1 MQSRGAW
8 PAEGLPLADWRQ
20 LLMTMPDS
28 RAPRSVAPANGQSAG
43 QPLRAARG
51 VSGAVPGSGV
61 LPPGVRDLRLD
72 FFRGLA
78 LLCIFIDH
86 IPGNRIADYTIRVI
100 GLSDASELFIFIS
113 GYAAGLVYMSAVAR
127 EGLLFSGLRVWRRV
141 WQLYVAH
148 LFLFIIFTA
157 EVAWTSMKFD
167 NPMYV
172 EEMNI
177 ARFLNEPHIAILEAL
192 LLKFKP
198 VYMDILPL
206 YIVLLAFFPFAL
218 WLIRRSRL
226 LALGI
231 SVGLYAVV
239 RYYHLNLPGYPEDAV
254 WYFNPLAWQL
264 LFVIGAILGAST
276 RSFAN
281 SGTQFPIP
289 RNRWLLGAAI
299 AYALFGFA
307 MQFLW
312 EHDLIGRVFP
322 HGSEAFIFPTDKT
335 NLSGWR
341 LANLLALAYITTYF
355 LRADS
360 AMLRWRVF
368 HPLIMCGQHSLHIF
382 CLGVFLSFAG
392 LIVLVELD
400 DSLAYQLMVN
410 GAGIAIMIAAAA
422 LLAWYRAK
430 ERMPRKPNDMSA
442 RPADIGSTALGGGS
456 AE

>member
-1 MQSRGAW
+1 
-8 PAEGLPLADWRQ
+8 
-20 LLMTMPDS
+20 MTMPDS
-28 RAPRSVAPANGQSAG
+28 SAPLSAAAPSRPAPR
-43 QPLRAARG
+43 LRA
-51 VSGAVPGSGV
+51 
-61 LPPGVRDLRLD
+61 LPPPALSPGMRDLRLD

-113 GYAAGLVYMSAVAR
+113 GYAAGLVYMSAIAR

-148 LFLFIIFTA
+148 LFLFVIFTA
-157 EVAWTSMKFD
+157 EVAWTSIKFD

-177 ARFLNEPHIAILEAL
+177 ASFLNEPHIAILEAL

-206 YIVLLAFFPFAL
+206 YIVLLAFFPLAL
-218 WLIRRSRL
+218 WLISKSRL
-226 LALGI
+226 LTLGLSI
-231 SVGLYAVV
+231 ALYAAA
-239 RYYHLNLPGYPEDAV
+239 RYYHLNLPAYPEDAE
-254 WYFNPLAWQL
+254 WYFNPLCWQL

-276 RSFAN
+276 RPAAAMGGKS
-281 SGTQFPIP
+281 FPIP
-289 RNRWLLGAAI
+289 RSRWLLAI
-299 AYALFGFA
+299 AMAYALFCLA

-312 EHDLIGRVFP
+312 EHDLIGWAFP

-341 LANLLALAYITTYF
+341 LSNLLALAYITGYF

-360 AMLRWRVF
+360 PMLRWRAF
-368 HPLIMCGQHSLHIF
+368 RPLIICGQHSLHIF

-392 LIVLVELD
+392 LIVLVELG
-400 DSLAYQLMVN
+400 DSMAYQLIVN
-410 GAGIAIMIAAAA
+410 GTGIAIMIGAAA

-430 ERMPRKPNDMSA
+430 ERMPRKPSEGPA
-442 RPADIGSTALGGGS
+442 GADIGSTALGGGS

>member
-1 MQSRGAW
+1 
-8 PAEGLPLADWRQ
+8 
-20 LLMTMPDS
+20 MTISDPS
-28 RAPRSVAPANGQSAG
+28 APRSAASAPAAVKDS
-43 QPLRAARG
+43 PVRAVR
-51 VSGAVPGSGV
+51 SGV
-61 LPPGVRDLRLD
+61 PTPGVRDLRLD

-113 GYAAGLVYMSAVAR
+113 GYAAGLVYMSAIAR

-141 WQLYVAH
+141 WQLYVVH

-157 EVAWTSMKFD
+157 QVAWTSMTFD

-177 ARFLNEPHIAILEAL
+177 ASFLNEPHIAILEAL

-206 YIVLLAFFPFAL
+206 YIVLLAFFPLAL
-218 WLIRRSRL
+218 WLIRQSRL
-226 LALGI
+226 LALGLSI
-231 SVGLYAVV
+231 GLYAVA
-239 RYYHLNLPGYPEDAV
+239 RYYHLNLPAYPEDAE

-264 LFVIGAILGAST
+264 LFMIGAILGASSRT
-276 RSFAN
+276 FAN
-281 SGTQFPIP
+281 SGERFPIP
-289 RNRWLLGAAI
+289 HNRWLLGVAI
-299 AYALFGFA
+299 LYALFGFA
-307 MQFLW
+307 MQLLW
-312 EHDLIGRVFP
+312 EHELIGKVFP
-322 HGSEAFIFPTDKT
+322 YGLEALIFPTDKT

-341 LANLLALAYITTYF
+341 LANLLALAYITAYL

-360 AMLRWRVF
+360 PMLRWRAL
-368 HPLIMCGQHSLHIF
+368 HPLIICGQHSLHIF

-392 LIVLVELD
+392 LIVLVEFG
-400 DSLAYQLMVN
+400 DSLAYQLLVN
-410 GAGIAIMIAAAA
+410 GMGVAIMMGAAAM
-422 LLAWYRAK
+422 LAWYRAK
-430 ERMPRKPNDMSA
+430 ERMPRTPNDSPA

>member
-1 MQSRGAW
+1 
-8 PAEGLPLADWRQ
+8 
-20 LLMTMPDS
+20 MTIPDS
-28 RAPRSVAPANGQSAG
+28 SAPRSVASPAASASG
-43 QPLRAARG
+43 QPPRAVR
-51 VSGAVPGSGV
+51 SGGAPVPESGV
-61 LPPGVRDLRLD
+61 LAPGVRDLRLD

-113 GYAAGLVYMSAVAR
+113 GYAAGLVYMSAIAR
-127 EGLLFSGLRVWRRV
+127 EGLLFSSLRVWRRV

-148 LFLFIIFTA
+148 LFLFVIFTA

-177 ARFLNEPHIAILEAL
+177 ASFLNEPHIAILEAL

-206 YIVLLAFFPFAL
+206 YIVLLAFFPLAL

-226 LALGI
+226 LALGL
-231 SVGLYAVV
+231 SVGLYAAA
-239 RYYHLNLPGYPEDAV
+239 RYYHLNLPAYPEDAE

-276 RSFAN
+276 RGFAN
-281 SGTQFPIP
+281 SGAEFPIP

-312 EHDLIGRVFP
+312 EHDLITRVFP

-341 LANLLALAYITTYF
+341 LSNLLALAYITAYF

-360 AMLRWRVF
+360 PMLRWRAF
-368 HPLIMCGQHSLHIF
+368 HPLIICGQHSLHIF

-392 LIVLVELD
+392 LIVLVELG
-400 DSLAYQLMVN
+400 DSLAYQLLVN
-410 GAGIAIMIAAAA
+410 GTGIAIMIGAAA

-430 ERMPRKPNDMSA
+430 ERMPRKPSDAPA
-442 RPADIGSTALGGGS
+442 RPADIASTALGGGS

>member
-1 MQSRGAW
+1 
-8 PAEGLPLADWRQ
+8 
-20 LLMTMPDS
+20 MTMPDS
-28 RAPRSVAPANGQSAG
+28 SAPLAADAAPAQSWPAAKA
-43 QPLRAARG
+43 LRAVPRQQG
-51 VSGAVPGSGV
+51 VSAPLAPGA
-61 LPPGVRDLRLD
+61 RDLRLD

-113 GYAAGLVYMSAVAR
+113 GYAAGLVYMSAIAR
-127 EGLLFSGLRVWRRV
+127 EGLLFSSLRVWRRV

-148 LFLFIIFTA
+148 LFLFVIFTA

-177 ARFLNEPHIAILEAL
+177 ASFLSEPHIAILEAL

-206 YIVLLAFFPFAL
+206 YIVLLAVFPLAL
-218 WLIRRSRL
+218 WLIRQSRL
-226 LALGI
+226 LALGLSI
-231 SVGLYAVV
+231 ALYAVA
-239 RYYHLNLPGYPEDAV
+239 RYYHLNLPAYPEDAE

-264 LFVIGAILGAST
+264 LFVIGAILGTST
-276 RSFAN
+276 RTLAN
-281 SGTQFPIP
+281 PEAKFPIP
-289 RNRWLLGAAI
+289 RSRWLLGVAI
-299 AYALFGFA
+299 AYAVFCFG

-312 EHDLIGRVFP
+312 EHDLVGWAFP

-341 LANLLALAYITTYF
+341 LSNLLALAYITAYF

-360 AMLRWRVF
+360 PMLRWRAF
-368 HPLIMCGQHSLHIF
+368 HPLIICGQHSLNIF

-392 LIVLVELD
+392 LIVLVELG
-400 DSLAYQLMVN
+400 DSLAYQLLVN
-410 GAGIAIMIAAAA
+410 GTGIAIMIGAAA

-430 ERMPRKPNDMSA
+430 ERMPRKPGDGPAS
-442 RPADIGSTALGGGS
+442 ADIGSTALGGGS

>member
-1 MQSRGAW
+1 
-8 PAEGLPLADWRQ
+8 
-20 LLMTMPDS
+20 MTIPES
-28 RAPRSVAPANGQSAG
+28 RASRSVPATAGGWRSRATRAGAPA
-43 QPLRAARG
+43 
-51 VSGAVPGSGV
+51 SGAALPGQ
-61 LPPGVRDLRLD
+61 RDLRLD

-86 IPGNRIADYTIRVI
+86 IPGNLIADYTIRVI

-113 GYAAGLVYMSAVAR
+113 GYAAGLVYMSAIAR

-148 LFLFIIFTA
+148 LFLFVIFTA
-157 EVAWTSMKFD
+157 QVAWTSMTFD

-177 ARFLNEPHIAILEAL
+177 ASFLNEPHIAILEAL

-206 YIVLLAFFPFAL
+206 YIVLLAFFPLAL
-218 WLIRRSRL
+218 WLIRQSRL
-226 LALGI
+226 LALGLSI
-231 SVGLYAVV
+231 GLYAAA
-239 RYYHLNLPGYPEDAV
+239 RYYHLNLPAYPEDAE

-264 LFVIGAILGAST
+264 LFMIGAILGAST
-276 RSFAN
+276 RGFAS
-281 SGTQFPIP
+281 SGADFPVP
-289 RNRWLLGAAI
+289 RNRWLLALAI

-322 HGSEAFIFPTDKT
+322 HGWEAFIFPTDKT
-335 NLSGWR
+335 NLSAWR
-341 LANLLALAYITTYF
+341 LSNLLALAYLTAYF

-360 AMLRWRVF
+360 PMLRWRVF
-368 HPLIMCGQHSLHIF
+368 HPLILCGQHSLHIF

-392 LIVLVELD
+392 LIVLVELGD
-400 DSLAYQLMVN
+400 TLAYQLLVN
-410 GAGIAIMIAAAA
+410 GTGIAIMIGAAAM
-422 LLAWYRAK
+422 LAWYRAK
-430 ERMPRKPNDMSA
+430 ERMPRKPHESPA
-442 RPADIGSTALGGGS
+442 RPADIGSSALGGGS

>member
-1 MQSRGAW
+1 
-8 PAEGLPLADWRQ
+8 
-20 LLMTMPDS
+20 MTMPDS
-28 RAPRSVAPANGQSAG
+28 SASLPAAASASAPSTKLHAVAPTA
-43 QPLRAARG
+43 
-51 VSGAVPGSGV
+51 

-86 IPGNRIADYTIRVI
+86 IPGNRIADYTIRVV

-127 EGLLFSGLRVWRRV
+127 EGFLFSSLRVWRRV

-148 LFLFIIFTA
+148 LFLFVIFTA

-177 ARFLNEPHIAILEAL
+177 ASFLSEPHIAILEAL

-206 YIVLLAFFPFAL
+206 YIVLLVFFPFAL
-218 WLIRRSRL
+218 WLIRQSRL
-226 LALGI
+226 LALGLSI
-231 SVGLYAVV
+231 ALYATA
-239 RYYHLNLPGYPEDAV
+239 RIYHLNLPAYPEDAE

-276 RSFAN
+276 RTFAN
-281 SGTQFPIP
+281 SGMDFPVP
-289 RNRWLLGAAI
+289 RNRWLLAAAI
-299 AYALFGFA
+299 AYALFGFS

-312 EHDLIGRVFP
+312 EHDLISRVFP

-341 LANLLALAYITTYF
+341 LSNLLALAYITAYF

-360 AMLRWRVF
+360 PMLRWRVF
-368 HPLIMCGQHSLHIF
+368 HPLIMCGQHSLNIF

-392 LIVLVELD
+392 LIVLVEFS
-400 DSLAYQLMVN
+400 DSLAYQLLVN
-410 GAGIAIMIAAAA
+410 GTGIAIMIGAAA

-430 ERMPRKPNDMSA
+430 ERMPRKPVEG
-442 RPADIGSTALGGGS
+442 PAGGANVKSTALGGGS